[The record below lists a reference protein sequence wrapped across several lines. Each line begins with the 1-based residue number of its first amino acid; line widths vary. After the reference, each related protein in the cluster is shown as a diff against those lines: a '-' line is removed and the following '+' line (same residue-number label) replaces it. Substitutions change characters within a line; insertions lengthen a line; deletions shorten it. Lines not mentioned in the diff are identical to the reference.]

1 SIYGWRGAKIDNIL
15 NFKDQFSNVKIIR
28 LEKNYRSSE
37 AILKAANELIDH
49 NRNRLGKK
57 LVGTKGE
64 GEAVNLIESFDEN
77 LEAGKIAKNIKE
89 LLSKGVQAKD
99 IAILYRI
106 NALSRSLE
114 DGLNKEQIAY
124 KMVGGVKFYER
135 AEIKDIISYLR

>member
-1 SIYGWRGAKIDNIL
+1 M
-15 NFKDQFSNVKIIR
+15 
-28 LEKNYRSSE
+28 
-37 AILKAANELIDH
+37 
-49 NRNRLGKK
+49 
-57 LVGTKGE
+57 
-64 GEAVNLIESFDEN
+64 IESFDESV
-77 LEAGKIAKNIKE
+77 EAGKIAKNIKE

-135 AEIKDIISYLR
+135 DRDQRYHKLSKTDK